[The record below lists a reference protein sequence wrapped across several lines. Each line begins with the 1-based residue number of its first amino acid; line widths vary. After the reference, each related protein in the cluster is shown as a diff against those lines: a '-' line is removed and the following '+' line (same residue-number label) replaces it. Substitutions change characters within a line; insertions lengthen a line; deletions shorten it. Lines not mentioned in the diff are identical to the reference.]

1 MFSFTVARG
10 FQTIICML
18 FHELFLYG
26 YDVLN
31 DVLEYVLLCPL
42 GYLYLY
48 AISSHCHRVSR
59 TTSYPFT
66 TTSPNC
72 TSHSPIIFYIPW
84 TNIMSPE
91 RNSIYS
97 SPEAA
102 PKPYTKALTPITLPT
117 LSWPVT
123 TTTSE
128 FPTRAQYQEIESNY
142 LTCLSPRRQGK
153 ALISQSIFDR
163 IWDVLHNSNSQAE
176 NPQFRFWARKMF
188 TLSNAHG
195 FATTGTPQEVLLH
208 DGLLVAVQEQ
218 IYDLLCYCHASTNH
232 GGRDKTCALIR
243 KYYTWVPKDL
253 VASFVKA
260 CPTCLNKK
268 GGSLGKEKKLATT
281 QGNYSS
287 TVKTED
293 EETRLP
299 QLHDPF
305 QSTVLA
311 APRPLTISPRHSIL
325 PPLQE
330 REESKAPTGSSSIIS
345 PCALLSRPM
354 VRECTLYKGL
364 PNGWQTRH
372 KDYASAHAEFM
383 ELKNNID
390 PSLPPGPRRKRIPSI
405 APLWGPDRF
414 PAPEEASGMESL
426 TNISLPSI
434 TDDDGIDPLDSSLPE
449 ALLPLLITRR
459 EVNLE
464 HSPENVRKKPYFQGK
479 GKASGSSRPHGPKH
493 GGILV
498 NDPSRPSLPL
508 LSMKT
513 SASTR
518 HPRLSLDTE
527 MLTEMSFQKFLNHR
541 DNPASSDG
549 DSPTELQV
557 DPSYPSLL
565 SESGSGGYAM
575 STTSSLSPASTA
587 LPTPLDECFPGKGF
601 NETFLT
607 GKYDGKR
614 EDNLSGVTLGLES
627 ALMVLG
633 H

>member
-1 MFSFTVARG
+1 
-10 FQTIICML
+10 
-18 FHELFLYG
+18 
-26 YDVLN
+26 
-31 DVLEYVLLCPL
+31 
-42 GYLYLY
+42 
-48 AISSHCHRVSR
+48 
-59 TTSYPFT
+59 
-66 TTSPNC
+66 
-72 TSHSPIIFYIPW
+72 
-84 TNIMSPE
+84 MSPE

-102 PKPYTKALTPITLPT
+102 PKPYTKALTPIMLPT
-117 LSWPVT
+117 LSWPAT
-123 TTTSE
+123 TTTFE
-128 FPTRAQYQEIESNY
+128 LPTRAQYQEIESNY
-142 LTCLSPRRQGK
+142 LACLSPRRQGK

-163 IWDVLHNSNSQAE
+163 IWDVLHNSNSQTE

-195 FATTGTPQEVLLH
+195 FATTGMPQEVLLH

-260 CPTCLNKK
+260 CPTCNNKKK
-268 GGSLGKEKKLATT
+268 GGSSSKENKLATT
-281 QGNYSS
+281 EGKYSS
-287 TVKTED
+287 AVKTED
-293 EETRLP
+293 EETRLA

-311 APRPLTISPRHSIL
+311 APRPLAISSRHSL
-325 PPLQE
+325 LSPLQE

-345 PCALLSRPM
+345 PCAYSRPM
-354 VRECTLYKGL
+354 VREFTLYKGL

-383 ELKNNID
+383 ELKNNVQAED
-390 PSLPPGPRRKRIPSI
+390 PSLSPDPRRKRIPSI

-434 TDDDGIDPLDSSLPE
+434 MDDDGIDPLDSSLPE

-459 EVNLE
+459 EIKDPTAQQINPTFLE
-464 HSPENVRKKPYFQGK
+464 HSSENVRRKPYLQGK
-479 GKASGSSRPHGPKH
+479 GKASGSKH

-498 NDPSRPSLPL
+498 NSPSRPSLLP
-508 LSMKT
+508 LSMNS
-513 SASTR
+513 SASTPR
-518 HPRLSLDTE
+518 LRLSLDTE
-527 MLTEMSFQKFLNHR
+527 MITEMSFQKFLNHR
-541 DNPASSDG
+541 DNPASSDV

-575 STTSSLSPASTA
+575 STTSSLSPASTT

-601 NETFLT
+601 HAISLT
-607 GKYDGKR
+607 AKYDGKR
-614 EDNLSGVTLGLES
+614 EHNLSGEALGLES
-627 ALMVLG
+627 VVVVRG

>member
-1 MFSFTVARG
+1 
-10 FQTIICML
+10 
-18 FHELFLYG
+18 
-26 YDVLN
+26 
-31 DVLEYVLLCPL
+31 
-42 GYLYLY
+42 
-48 AISSHCHRVSR
+48 
-59 TTSYPFT
+59 
-66 TTSPNC
+66 
-72 TSHSPIIFYIPW
+72 
-84 TNIMSPE
+84 MSPE
-91 RNSIYS
+91 RNS

-102 PKPYTKALTPITLPT
+102 PKPYTKALTPIMLPT

-123 TTTSE
+123 TTTFE
-128 FPTRAQYQEIESNY
+128 FPTRLQYQEIESNY

-163 IWDVLHNSNSQAE
+163 IWDVLHNSNSRAE
-176 NPQFRFWARKMF
+176 TPQFRFWARKMF

-195 FATTGTPQEVLLH
+195 FAITDTASSPQEVLLH

-218 IYDLLCYCHASTNH
+218 IYDLLCYCHASSNH

-268 GGSLGKEKKLATT
+268 KGGSLSKEKKLATT
-281 QGNYSS
+281 EGKYSS
-287 TVKTED
+287 IVKAED

-311 APRPLTISPRHSIL
+311 APRPMTIGPRYSL
-325 PPLQE
+325 LSPLQE
-330 REESKAPTGSSSIIS
+330 REESKTPAGSSSIIS
-345 PCALLSRPM
+345 PCTHSHPM
-354 VRECTLYKGL
+354 VREFTLYKGL
-364 PNGWQTRH
+364 PSGWQTRH

-383 ELKNNID
+383 EWKNNPQAED
-390 PSLPPGPRRKRIPSI
+390 PSLPLDPHKRRIPSI

-414 PAPEEASGMESL
+414 PAPEEASRMESL
-426 TNISLPSI
+426 MKISLPSI
-434 TDDDGIDPLDSSLPE
+434 TDDDEIDPLDSSLPE

-459 EVNLE
+459 DPTAQQINPTFVE
-464 HSPENVRKKPYFQGK
+464 HSSENVRKKPYLQGK
-479 GKASGSSRPHGPKH
+479 GKASGSSRSHGSKH
-493 GGILV
+493 GGILD
-498 NDPSRPSLPL
+498 NGPSRPSLAP

-513 SASTR
+513 SASTPR
-518 HPRLSLDTE
+518 LRLSLDIE
-527 MLTEMSFQKFLNHR
+527 MITEMSFQKFLNHR
-541 DNPASSDG
+541 DNPASSDI

-565 SESGSGGYAM
+565 SESGGGGYAM

-587 LPTPLDECFPGKGF
+587 LPTPLDECFPGEGF
-601 NETFLT
+601 KETSLT

-614 EDNLSGVTLGLES
+614 EEILSRETSGLES
-627 ALMVLG
+627 VVVVRG

>member
-1 MFSFTVARG
+1 
-10 FQTIICML
+10 
-18 FHELFLYG
+18 
-26 YDVLN
+26 
-31 DVLEYVLLCPL
+31 
-42 GYLYLY
+42 
-48 AISSHCHRVSR
+48 
-59 TTSYPFT
+59 
-66 TTSPNC
+66 
-72 TSHSPIIFYIPW
+72 
-84 TNIMSPE
+84 MSPE

-102 PKPYTKALTPITLPT
+102 PKPYTKALTPIMLPT

-123 TTTSE
+123 TTTFE

-163 IWDVLHNSNSQAE
+163 IWDVLHNSNSRTE
-176 NPQFRFWARKMF
+176 TPQFRFWARKMF

-195 FATTGTPQEVLLH
+195 FAITGTPQEVLLH

-268 GGSLGKEKKLATT
+268 KGASLSKEKKLAPTE
-281 QGNYSS
+281 GKYSS
-287 TVKTED
+287 TVKTENQ
-293 EETRLP
+293 ETRLP

-311 APRPLTISPRHSIL
+311 APRPLTISPRHSL
-325 PPLQE
+325 LSLLQE
-330 REESKAPTGSSSIIS
+330 REESKAPAGSSIIP
-345 PCALLSRPM
+345 PCAHSRPM
-354 VRECTLYKGL
+354 VREFTLYKGL

-372 KDYASAHAEFM
+372 KDYVSAHAEFM
-383 ELKNNID
+383 ELKNNPQAED
-390 PSLPPGPRRKRIPSI
+390 PSLSPDPRRKRIPSI

-459 EVNLE
+459 EIKNPTAQQINPAFLE
-464 HSPENVRKKPYFQGK
+464 HSSENVRKKPYFQGK
-479 GKASGSSRPHGPKH
+479 GKASGSSRSHGSKY
-493 GGILV
+493 GGMLV
-498 NDPSRPSLPL
+498 NGPSRPSLPP
-508 LSMKT
+508 LSMKS
-513 SASTR
+513 SASTPR
-518 HPRLSLDTE
+518 PRLSLDTE
-527 MLTEMSFQKFLNHR
+527 MITEMSFQKFLNHR
-541 DNPASSDG
+541 DNPASSDV
-549 DSPTELQV
+549 DSPTELHV

-565 SESGSGGYAM
+565 SESSGGGYAM

-601 NETFLT
+601 NETSLT
-607 GKYDGKR
+607 GKYDGNR
-614 EDNLSGVTLGLES
+614 ENNLFGEASGLES
-627 ALMVLG
+627 VVVVRG